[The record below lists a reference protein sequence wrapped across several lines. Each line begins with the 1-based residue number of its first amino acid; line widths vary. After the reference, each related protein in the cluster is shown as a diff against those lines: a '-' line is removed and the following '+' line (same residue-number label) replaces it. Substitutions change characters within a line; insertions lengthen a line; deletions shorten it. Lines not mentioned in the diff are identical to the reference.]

1 MHHSQRAFSPSSQSL
16 STACAYDTLVAQRI
30 VELRG
35 KALPGTQTLGEFMPC
50 RRSPAIAT
58 EVQNQLLPEKPTR
71 GQKLQR
77 RLQATVEGLL
87 ITAIS
92 YDVISLLLY
101 AGKTLKAA
109 GSSLNPEIAA
119 VGHAHPTTPH
129 DLSRTVFQAGRA
141 PT

>member
-1 MHHSQRAFSPSSQSL
+1 MHDSQRAFSPSSQSF

-30 VELRG
+30 VELRE
-35 KALPGTQTLGEFMPC
+35 KAIPGTQNLGEFMQCP
-50 RRSPAIAT
+50 RSPAIAT

-71 GQKLQR
+71 GQELQR

-109 GSSLNPEIAA
+109 GSPLNPEIAA
-119 VGHAHPTTPH
+119 VGHATLRLHTT
-129 DLSRTVFQAGRA
+129 
-141 PT
+141 